1 MQYAVRRER
10 NDNSKITNDN
20 SNSMYLFTFYNSK
33 VSLPSFRPRAHE
45 PAHNSNADE
54 VREFGTSARGGRKIK
69 PKISPRQQRE
79 GFHQGRTYALC

>member
-1 MQYAVRRER
+1 
-10 NDNSKITNDN
+10 
-20 SNSMYLFTFYNSK
+20 MYLFTFYNSK

-69 PKISPRQQRE
+69 PKISPHQQRE
-79 GFHQGRTYALC
+79 GFQQGRTYALC